1 MDFSP
6 VVNLPETT
14 TPDNQG
20 MTSEELQIEKRSFG
34 EITILDCSGRIVV
47 ARETDYL
54 FHTVT
59 SAMEKS
65 RSVLLNL
72 GGITAVD
79 SGGLGM
85 IVLLHRYAV
94 NSSCDLKLCNPS
106 SRVSE
111 VFALTDLHTV
121 VDVHEN
127 EDAAIENFF
136 RDVA

>member
-1 MDFSP
+1 M
-6 VVNLPETT
+6 PE
-14 TPDNQG
+14 NQS
-20 MTSEELQIEKRSFG
+20 MTNEQLQIEKRTFG

-54 FHTVT
+54 FHAVT

-72 GGITAVD
+72 AGITAVD

-85 IVLLHRYAV
+85 IVLLHRYAL

-111 VFALTDLHTV
+111 VFALTDLHNV
-121 VDVHEN
+121 IDLHN
-127 EDAAIENFF
+127 DEDDAIEHFF
-136 RDVA
+136 LGVA